1 MYLYFDS
8 KGTLLET
15 INDEAIRQYNVG
27 VNTINVF
34 IEDANAPDSGKI
46 PWDIYSLLYR
56 FQLADGTLVS
66 TSDGEN
72 ITIDYTVSRDNGDLK
87 KKKIPFNIN
96 RDLKHFK
103 YGKEYEFFVID
114 VPCGRISELADRQ
127 EQNTVNFVSEGD
139 VFKRGGV
146 VLMTIQAAKT
156 GSRFLSLER
165 VAFTV
170 ENAVMLPD
178 EAVNSSEFNWLL
190 QQYIIGDY
198 LRPQLVYGAVDVI
211 TAEHDFVI
219 EGNVY
224 KIDLSLTTFNRQP
237 LVGEKVLYIYRKD
250 ISSLYPELYKTFAVL
265 AEIDSIN
272 EDDSIA
278 SISFLEDS
286 KIDIR
291 GSQGHNILYYGAIQ
305 RISGNIEIGM
315 NINLIKANINV
326 PLDFLDYDFIGDD
339 IWLFFTKDYINYL
352 GICSI
357 SNYIESEGRVMAKL
371 EKYIRL
377 TGETGATGATGATGP
392 QGKEGTT
399 FIPRVVDGTLSWT
412 NSDGKVNPS
421 SAYIRGPE
429 GPTGAKIT
437 KTELVSETSSGNKYK
452 QTFDN
457 GTTAEFIAPKG
468 PQGADGTTFTP
479 HVSENGI
486 ISWMN
491 TDGKKNPTAVNIKGP
506 VGTTFTPSVSSD
518 GVISWTNNGGLDNP
532 NEVNIRGP
540 KGANGRTY
548 IPSVSEGGV
557 ISWTVGEPT
566 SIPDAVDIRGP
577 RGFTGETGP
586 QGTQGERGNRG
597 DSVTNVVLK
606 TTEYSE
612 EYSKSTIQFITGDG
626 VHLPTVEIP
635 VKNGIEPNCISF
647 TDSVAPS
654 VWVETST
661 YSSYG
666 YNYQAVL
673 HYYGSKNLYPIETYV
688 PEVIPTDIG
697 DIMSTNFAPFA
708 ESTSVGIAIFAKEKP
723 TTTKTFNVSLTH
735 AIANE

>member
-66 TSDGEN
+66 TSDGSN
-72 ITIDYTVSRDNGDLK
+72 VTIDYTVSRNNGDLK
-87 KKKIPFNIN
+87 KKTIPFNIN

-114 VPCGRISELADRQ
+114 VPCGRISELADAQ
-127 EQNTVNFVSEGD
+127 EQNTTQFVSEGD

-198 LRPQLVYGAVDVI
+198 LRPQLVYGKIDAI
-211 TAEHDFVI
+211 TEEHNFII

-224 KIDLSLTTFNRQP
+224 KIDLSLTTFNRKP
-237 LVGEKVLYIYRKD
+237 IIGEKVLYIYWD
-250 ISSLYPELYKTFAVL
+250 NTLVSFPELYKSFAVL
-265 AEIDSIN
+265 AEVDSIN
-272 EDDSIA
+272 EDDSIVR
-278 SISFLEDS
+278 ISFLKDS
-286 KIDIR
+286 KINIR
-291 GSQGHNILYYGAIQ
+291 GSQGHNILYYQYIQ
-305 RISGNIEIGM
+305 NITGEIGFGTDV
-315 NINLIKANINV
+315 ILDSRNINV
-326 PLDFLDYDFIGDD
+326 PLDLLDYDYKKND
-339 IWLFFTKDYINYL
+339 IWLLFNNNDINYL
-352 GICSI
+352 GLFGI
-357 SNYIESEGRVMAKL
+357 SSYSKSENKIVAELRTYV
-371 EKYIRL
+371 RL

-399 FIPRVVDGTLSWT
+399 FIPHVVDGTLSWT

-437 KTELVSETSSGNKYK
+437 KTELVSELSSGNKYK

-486 ISWMN
+486 ISWTN

-518 GVISWTNNGGLDNP
+518 GVISWTNDGGLDNP

-688 PEVIPTDIG
+688 PEVIPTDIS
-697 DIMSTNFAPFA
+697 DIMATNFAPFA
-708 ESTSVGIAIFAKEKP
+708 ESTSRGIAIFAKEKP
-723 TTTKTFNVSLTH
+723 TTTKTFNVLLTH